1 MLYTTIKHELLKEFK
16 SMKKLYLIVCII
28 ALTGCQKAITDE
40 DLMDVKYDL
49 TDKAADLYLDKY
61 NQKGTY
67 DRIYQNF
74 KFKDEYFSV
83 SETIEQL
90 MYKCSHTFQL
100 KKSDIENKDGSSFR
114 KPEFGVK
121 KNVSVDYTPFNT
133 CLDNQLNSTPL
144 NYKNL
149 EIFSNDP
156 EIQKYKQSDP
166 AIGALVTKA
175 KSDGEISYLEA
186 LNIYL
191 AVYKQTEKDLFSK
204 I

>member
-1 MLYTTIKHELLKEFK
+1 
-16 SMKKLYLIVCII
+16 MKKLYLIVCII
-28 ALTGCQKAITDE
+28 ALTGCQKSITDE
-40 DLMDVKYDL
+40 DLMYVNYDL
-49 TDKAADLYLDKY
+49 TDKAADSYLDKY

-67 DRIYQNF
+67 DKIYNNF

-83 SETIEQL
+83 SSTVEQL
-90 MYKCSHTFQL
+90 MYKCSHTFNL

-114 KPEFGVK
+114 TAEFGVK
-121 KNVSVDYTPFNT
+121 KNVSIDYKPFNA

-144 NYKNL
+144 NFKDL

-156 EIQKYKQSDP
+156 EIQRYKESDP
-166 AIGALVTKA
+166 AIGALVTQAKA
-175 KSDGEISYLEA
+175 DGEISYLEA
-186 LNIYL
+186 LDIYL

>member
-1 MLYTTIKHELLKEFK
+1 
-16 SMKKLYLIVCII
+16 MKKLYLIVCII
-28 ALTGCQKAITDE
+28 TLTGCQKSITDE
-40 DLMDVKYDL
+40 DLMAVKYNL
-49 TDKAADLYLDKY
+49 TDKAADLYLDRY

-67 DRIYQNF
+67 DKIYENF
-74 KFKDEYFSV
+74 KFKDGYFLV
-83 SETIEQL
+83 SETVEQL
-90 MYKCSHTFQL
+90 MYKCSDTFQL
-100 KKSDIENKDGSSFR
+100 KKSDIENKDGSLFHNA
-114 KPEFGVK
+114 EFGVK
-121 KNVSVDYTPFNT
+121 KNVSVDYKPFNE

-144 NYKNL
+144 NFKNL

-166 AIGALVTKA
+166 AIGALVTKVKA
-175 KSDGEISYLEA
+175 DGEISYLEA